1 MAIGLCSASLSS
13 SFVPAVGE
21 VVAVAEIGVP
31 SVAHVGPDACAF
43 AIWPSAPAIIN
54 IDKGQVV
61 DHASVL
67 E

>member
-1 MAIGLCSASLSS
+1 M
-13 SFVPAVGE
+13 PAVGE

-67 E
+67 G